1 MDSIDYFLS
10 IILFLSF
17 NYSTAQ
23 TYLTDGQQVPV
34 FDPAETD
41 STDRYVYWDLTEINN
56 SNNRLD
62 IGVGVTHYEGNTNFI
77 NGNWYKNQN
86 NSNFNDEV
94 TDNRFIYKTNST
106 ETINGFIFSKLNSGR
121 KNAVVSRGNG
131 EIEIYPNQ
139 DGTIGN
145 IGQHFAV
152 YGKVICS
159 GKFSTDTLVDVVVLS
174 NSGDTVKIYN
184 GAGNGTL
191 STAPYKYYGI
201 HPEYLFLA
209 QLSNYAYP
217 FSVIYSTTSDREDLI
232 YREGQYIKILK
243 NSNSNYFTPWVSINT
258 EFTDNTSN
266 DFKIADFN
274 NDGLN
279 DIVAVQ
285 NKYGIKV
292 YLNDNLDSFSL
303 NYSNLNY
310 PYSHPYSVSIGD
322 FNKDGFIDLAV
333 IIIDR
338 VNIYIN
344 NKSGTLFPSTPSYT
358 YYFDFPIPFKAY
370 PFKSTVAD
378 LYNKGG
384 LAVIFSGANYNL
396 IENFNIENL
405 YRINASDTDAV
416 PAPAYLFHTKVMVNG
431 IYHPKLLLF
440 NRGDRD
446 FLKYKI
452 YKKGTYTNWEYA
464 LIDSTTNDYYIDTIE
479 VLDTTY
485 HQGEPAY
492 FNLYYYVKAEDNS
505 YKVSVNSDTVKYLDV
520 ICPTCPTEPYDPG
533 GDDRGVV
540 SDTDKNNKPGK
551 YSVNNFPNP
560 FNPVTK
566 INYSIPFEGNV
577 RITIFNSLGQTVKEL
592 INEFRDAG
600 SYFVQFDG
608 SSLPSAIYYYR
619 IETAGYFMTR
629 KMLLLK

>member
-1 MDSIDYFLS
+1 M
-10 IILFLSF
+10 
-17 NYSTAQ
+17 
-23 TYLTDGQQVPV
+23 
-34 FDPAETD
+34 
-41 STDRYVYWDLTEINN
+41 
-56 SNNRLD
+56 
-62 IGVGVTHYEGNTNFI
+62 
-77 NGNWYKNQN
+77 
-86 NSNFNDEV
+86 
-94 TDNRFIYKTNST
+94 
-106 ETINGFIFSKLNSGR
+106 
-121 KNAVVSRGNG
+121 
-131 EIEIYPNQ
+131 
-139 DGTIGN
+139 
-145 IGQHFAV
+145 
-152 YGKVICS
+152 
-159 GKFSTDTLVDVVVLS
+159 LS

-191 STAPYKYYGI
+191 STTPYKYYGI

-209 QLSNYAYP
+209 QLSNYTYP
-217 FSVIYSTTSDREDLI
+217 FSVIHSTTSDREDLI

-310 PYSHPYSVSIGD
+310 PYFHPYSVSTGD

-344 NKSGTLFPSTPSYT
+344 NKSGALFPTTPSYI

-416 PAPAYLFHTKVMVNG
+416 PAPAYLFKSSVNYHAAF
-431 IYHPKLLLF
+431 YHPKLLLF

-446 FLKYKI
+446 FAKYKI
-452 YKKGTYTNWEYA
+452 YKKGTYTNWNYA
-464 LIDSTTNDYYIDTIE
+464 LIDSTTDNFYIDTIE
-479 VLDTTY
+479 VLDTSSSYGTA
-485 HQGEPAY
+485 PPP
-492 FNLYYYVKAEDNS
+492 NLFYYVLAEDKSNKLS
-505 YKVSVNSDTVKYLDV
+505 LSSDTIKYTDI
-520 ICPTCPTEPYDPG
+520 ICPTCPTEPYDPEG
-533 GDDRGVV
+533 RGIVTNE
-540 SDTDKNNKPGK
+540 TDKVLPNE
-551 YSVNNFPNP
+551 YSIKNYPNP
-560 FNPVTK
+560 FNPVTNIRFAIK
-566 INYSIPFEGNV
+566 HSSNYTFNNIV
-577 RITIFNSLGQTVKEL
+577 KLQIFDIAGRMIDTPLNQNLEPGVYEYSYDASRLASGVYFYRLFTNDFNEIKKMILVK
-592 INEFRDAG
+592 
-600 SYFVQFDG
+600 
-608 SSLPSAIYYYR
+608 
-619 IETAGYFMTR
+619 
-629 KMLLLK
+629 

>member
-1 MDSIDYFLS
+1 M
-10 IILFLSF
+10 
-17 NYSTAQ
+17 
-23 TYLTDGQQVPV
+23 
-34 FDPAETD
+34 
-41 STDRYVYWDLTEINN
+41 
-56 SNNRLD
+56 
-62 IGVGVTHYEGNTNFI
+62 
-77 NGNWYKNQN
+77 
-86 NSNFNDEV
+86 
-94 TDNRFIYKTNST
+94 
-106 ETINGFIFSKLNSGR
+106 
-121 KNAVVSRGNG
+121 
-131 EIEIYPNQ
+131 
-139 DGTIGN
+139 
-145 IGQHFAV
+145 
-152 YGKVICS
+152 
-159 GKFSTDTLVDVVVLS
+159 LS

-191 STAPYKYYGI
+191 STTPYKYYGI

-209 QLSNYAYP
+209 QLSNYTYP
-217 FSVIYSTTSDREDLI
+217 FSVIHSTTSDREDLI

-310 PYSHPYSVSIGD
+310 PYFHPYSVSTGD

-344 NKSGTLFPSTPSYT
+344 NKSGALFPTTPSYI

-416 PAPAYLFHTKVMVNG
+416 PAPAYLFKSSVNYHAAF
-431 IYHPKLLLF
+431 YHPKLLLF

-446 FLKYKI
+446 FAKYKI
-452 YKKGTYTNWEYA
+452 YKKGTYTNWNYA
-464 LIDSTTNDYYIDTIE
+464 LIDSTTDNFYIDTIE
-479 VLDTTY
+479 VLDTSSSYGTA
-485 HQGEPAY
+485 PPP
-492 FNLYYYVKAEDNS
+492 NLFYYVLAEDKSNKLS
-505 YKVSVNSDTVKYLDV
+505 LSSDTIKYTDI

-540 SDTDKNNKPGK
+540 SNTDTDKNNKPGE

-560 FNPVTK
+560 FNPATR

-577 RITIFNSLGQTVKEL
+577 SITIFNSLGQTVKEL
-592 INEFRDAG
+592 INEFKDAG
-600 SYFVQFDG
+600 KYSVQFDG
-608 SSLPSAIYYYR
+608 SSLPSGIYYYK
-619 IETAGYFMTR
+619 ISSGSFEAVR
-629 KMLLLK
+629 KMVLLK